1 MNTAW
6 TKGLKKGSTELK
18 DVEEA
23 FKASAFLR
31 RKMLEVLEQV
41 LKEELDKKLADAGYE
56 SPSWAYRQADSV
68 GYVRAIERVKGL
80 LTEK

>member
-6 TKGLKKGSTELK
+6 TKGLKKGTQEIK

-31 RKMLEVLEQV
+31 RKMLEVLEEV
-41 LKEELDKKLADAGYE
+41 LKAELDKKLSDADYD

>member
-6 TKGLKKGSTELK
+6 TKGLKKGTQEIK

-31 RKMLEVLEQV
+31 RKMLEVLEEV
-41 LKEELDKKLADAGYE
+41 LKAELDKKLSDADYDL
-56 SPSWAYRQADSV
+56 SL
-68 GYVRAIERVKGL
+68 IHI
-80 LTEK
+80 

>member
-6 TKGLKKGSTELK
+6 TKGLKKGTQEIK

-31 RKMLEVLEQV
+31 RKMLEVLEEV
-41 LKEELDKKLADAGYE
+41 LKAELDKKLSDADYD

-68 GYVRAIERVKGL
+68 GYVRAIEL
-80 LTEK
+80 SLIHI